1 MIDFFVNVGIR
12 TVLVVCHVIVID
24 VLCFC
29 EQYPFERAEKFN
41 RGIRKL
47 GLTPDGLS
55 YLDQFRNLISQ
66 IGMYFTFSLIYAVLK
81 PSAL

>member
-1 MIDFFVNVGIR
+1 MFDLLMIFVALEIAEWDSLFLADFLSFYY
-12 TVLVVCHVIVID
+12 D
-24 VLCFC
+24 
-29 EQYPFERAEKFN
+29 QYPFERAEKFN

-66 IGMYFTFSLIYAVLK
+66 IGIWIMFSLI
-81 PSAL
+81 SATV